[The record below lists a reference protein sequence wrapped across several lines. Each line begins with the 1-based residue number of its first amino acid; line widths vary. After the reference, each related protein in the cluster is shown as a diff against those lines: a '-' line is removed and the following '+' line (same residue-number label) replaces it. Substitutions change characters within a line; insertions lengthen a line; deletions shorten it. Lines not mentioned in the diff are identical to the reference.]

1 MNERIKEVR
10 KTVGLTQTEFANRIG
25 LSQNFIT
32 QLETG
37 SKNPSDRT
45 LSDICREFSVSEQ
58 WLRTGEGEMFVPV
71 EDETAA
77 VVASLLDE
85 RNPMFDL
92 VLHAVRIY
100 EKLDDKSRAVIDC
113 FIEELLQNQK

>member
-58 WLRTGEGEMFVPV
+58 WLRTGKGEMFVPV

-85 RNPMFDL
+85 SNPMFDL

-113 FIEELLQNQK
+113 FIEKLLQNQK

>member
-85 RNPMFDL
+85 SNPMFDL

-113 FIEELLQNQK
+113 FIEELLKNQK